1 MAIILARA
9 GPNRARTQSNS
20 RARAVKIARA
30 RARARALG
38 FVLARAE
45 GGRPRVRVDGGDAEN
60 AFSRRLTPERLRKR
74 VCRTLL

>member
-9 GPNRARTQSNS
+9 GPNRARTQSNW
-20 RARAVKIARA
+20 RAHAVKIARA
-30 RARARALG
+30 CRV
-38 FVLARAE
+38 VLARAE

-60 AFSRRLTPERLRKR
+60 AFSRSPTPERLRKR